1 MLFSSVSRKYPKGSH
16 LKVFNQMLPTMRN
29 AIAGSM
35 DGLCLDAIARMLMTH
50 PEKAGILE
58 GGTKF
63 SHASRFL
70 EHFALK
76 IEVEPP
82 VLFQFTS
89 MLKQLGTCD
98 GVVQEVGKLY
108 LSFLLHSAWVR
119 SGD

>member
-1 MLFSSVSRKYPKGSH
+1 MYPDGAH
-16 LKVFNQMLPTMRN
+16 LEAFNGMLPTMKKS
-29 AIAGSM
+29 IVGSV
-35 DGLCLDAIARMLMTH
+35 DDLCLDAIARKLMTH

-58 GGTKF
+58 GDNKF
-63 SHASRFL
+63 PHASRFL

-98 GVVQEVGKLY
+98 GSGLVKKL
-108 LSFLLHSAWVR
+108 
-119 SGD
+119 GGCID